1 MKYLKLLQ
9 TNEIYTILMLSF
21 YTILAFIF
29 NIKIDNFYQLL
40 AFNFSVMALVIY
52 ISSLSIKFGELKK
65 YKLFRT
71 LYLVPIVFAIYS
83 QVQVYIPFLN
93 PYMYDSVLAQWD
105 KAIFSVNPTE
115 WIYQFSNPILT
126 EWLQFSY
133 MTYYVMPLILGLE
146 FIFGNKENEFD
157 YLIRN
162 VVLAFYLSYIAY
174 LFMPAIGPRFSL
186 HNFETL
192 NLELPGILLT
202 DFFRNVV
209 NAGGGAPTG
218 IENPAQFV
226 NRDCMPSGHTWIT
239 IVNMYVAFKFNSKY
253 KYIILLFGLSLILAT
268 VYLRY
273 HYVVDL
279 IVGAIL
285 AFASLKIEPIIG
297 KWINEKLH
305 PEKV

>member
-209 NAGGGAPTG
+209 NSGGGAPTG

-297 KWINEKLH
+297 KWINNKLH
-305 PEKV
+305 PE